1 MPGTSGLA
9 VLPPGGRRCDWSV
22 SGSERRKP
30 TLAPSA
36 ALSAFSDALAQDT
49 HIIPL
54 RRRL

>member
-9 VLPPGGRRCDWSV
+9 VLPQGGRRCDWSV